1 MMKLIDV
8 TKRIKWHLVAVL
20 FGLSVLAWV
29 VTKPIFADSFAE
41 NPPEIVKGATEQ
53 GFPYM
58 SGGIGIDEREV
69 MQSWGGAYNL
79 KLSFAE
85 ESGTYLSDV
94 KLLIED
100 ETGREMIRTTSNGPW
115 FYVQLPPGTYTIK
128 ATFEDETKQ
137 IKNLRLSEGGRAL
150 RYVHWDIG
158 GEKEAQ

>member
-1 MMKLIDV
+1 MMTLFDV
-8 TKRIKWHLVAVL
+8 TKRIDWHLVAVL

-29 VTKPIFADSFAE
+29 LTKPIFADSSAE
-41 NPPEIVKGATEQ
+41 NPPGIVKSATER

-85 ESGTYLSDV
+85 TSGTYLSDV

-100 ETGREMIRTTSNGPW
+100 EKGREMIRTTTNGPW
-115 FYVQLPPGTYTIK
+115 FYVQLPPGTYTVK

-137 IKNLRLSEGGRAL
+137 IKNLHLAEGDRATRLL
-150 RYVHWDIG
+150 HWDLD
-158 GEKEAQ
+158 

>member
-1 MMKLIDV
+1 MMKLFDV
-8 TKRIKWHLVAVL
+8 TKRINWHPVAVL

-29 VTKPIFADSFAE
+29 FTRPIFADSLAE
-41 NPPEIVKGATEQ
+41 NPPGIVQAATEQ

-69 MQSWGGAYNL
+69 MQSWGGSYNL

-85 ESGTYLSDV
+85 TSGTYLSDV

-100 ETGREMIRTTSNGPW
+100 EKGREVIRTTSNGPW
-115 FYVQLPPGTYTIK
+115 FYVQLPPGTYTVK

-137 IKNLRLSEGGRAL
+137 IKNLRLSEEGRAL